1 MELVRLAAAAI
12 CPGRIHIQIHWGR
25 GRNTNMDRALNKYRH
40 SRCSRAQA
48 KSARAAVWSPQI
60 FILRFQRS
68 CWNETSYCSLCL
80 PVCLPACL
88 SLFSP
93 DVRRTSQQLR
103 QEMSPQAVKR
113 LIHFHTAKR
122 DQNKTCAHTHTQ
134 KKLCRND
141 AKALLVSF
149 FAYQFA
155 LYLKSMLLH
164 MRIWPL

>member
-122 DQNKTCAHTHTQ
+122 DQNKTCAHTQ

-164 MRIWPL
+164 MRIWLL